1 MSVMNRDMLDKVRT
15 STGFLAALDQSGG
28 STPKALLAYGVEESA
43 YDGED
48 EMFDMVHAMRS
59 RIITSPAF
67 DGDRVLGAIL
77 FEMTMDREIEGRG
90 SAEFL
95 WNEKGVVP
103 FLKCDKGLADE
114 ADGAQVMKPMPDL
127 DALLARGVEKGMF
140 GTKMRSVIKEANA
153 AGVDAVVD
161 QQFEIG
167 LQILGHGL
175 MPIIEPEVDIHSPS
189 KVESEELLKAAI
201 HRNLDQLDEGTEVM
215 LKLSLPSIDNFY
227 ADLIAHPKVLKVVA
241 LSGGYSRDE
250 SNEIL
255 ARQNGMIASFSRA
268 LAEGLS
274 AKQSD
279 DGFNATLDATIASI
293 AAASAT

>member
-274 AKQSD
+274 DKQSD
-279 DGFNATLDATIASI
+279 DEFNATLDATIASI

>member
-127 DALLARGVEKGMF
+127 DALLARGVERGMF

-201 HRNLDQLDEGTEVM
+201 HRNLDQLDGGTEVM

-279 DGFNATLDATIASI
+279 DEFNATLDATIASI

>member
-1 MSVMNRDMLDKVRT
+1 
-15 STGFLAALDQSGG
+15 
-28 STPKALLAYGVEESA
+28 KALLAYGVEASE
-43 YDGED
+43 YDGDD

-67 DGDRVLGAIL
+67 GGDRVLGAIL

-114 ADGAQVMKPMPDL
+114 VDGAQVMKPMPDL
-127 DALLARGVEKGMF
+127 DALLERGVEKGVF

-161 QQFEIG
+161 QQFEVG
-167 LQILGHGL
+167 RQILGHGL
-175 MPIIEPEVDIHSPS
+175 MPIIEPEVDIHSAT
-189 KVESEELLKAAI
+189 KVEAEELLKAAI
-201 HRNLDQLDEGTEVM
+201 HRNLDTLDDGTEVM
-215 LKLSLPSIDNFY
+215 LKLSLPSIDDFY
-227 ADLIAHPKVLKVVA
+227 ADLIDHPKVLKVVA

-255 ARQNGMIASFSRA
+255 TRQHGMIASFSRA

-279 DGFNATLDATIASI
+279 DEFNATLDATIASI

>member
-1 MSVMNRDMLDKVRT
+1 MHEDMLDKVRS

-28 STPKALLAYGVEESA
+28 STPKALLAYGIEESE
-43 YDGED
+43 YDGDD

-77 FEMTMDREIEGRG
+77 FEMTMDRQIEGQG
-90 SAEFL
+90 SAAFL
-95 WNEKGVVP
+95 WNNKGVVP
-103 FLKCDKGLADE
+103 FLKCDQGLADE
-114 ADGAQVMKPMPDL
+114 VDGAQVMKAMPDL
-127 DALLARGVEKGMF
+127 DALLERGVEKGMF
-140 GTKMRSVIKEANA
+140 GTKMRSVVKQANA
-153 AGVDAVVD
+153 AGIDAVVD

-175 MPIIEPEVDIHSPS
+175 MPIIEPEVDIHSPT
-189 KVESEELLKAAI
+189 KVECEEMLKAAI
-201 HRNLDQLDEGTEVM
+201 HRNLDALDDGTEVM

-227 ADLIAHPKVLKVVA
+227 ADLIDHPKVLKVVA

-274 AKQSD
+274 AKQTD
-279 DGFNATLDATIASI
+279 DEFNTTLDATIASI